1 MESLSA
7 GPRFPEKS
15 LMEFASE
22 SDHSGPGPNAF
33 QILLIATWF
42 GFAAA
47 IGEGILALALP
58 KLGWLSWRILRAV
71 SPEIFWIIP
80 FVDLLF
86 FWSVAVVVLGI
97 RLLFRRLPV
106 LPLMVLVFAFLTF
119 FDWLTRSG
127 HTRGNSLVA
136 FVSVLLALCAAL
148 LLTRRFHQH
157 QAAAL
162 QFSRRTMAWL
172 AAAAVLMVCG
182 VQGWN
187 WMQES
192 RAEQGATA
200 QSVPNVVVIVVDTL
214 RADHLSGYGYSRQ
227 TSPNFDH
234 VAQKGVL
241 FEEAFS
247 AASWSLPSHASLLT
261 GRYPFEHGA
270 EKGPLD
276 GRYLTIAEAFRNR
289 GYRTGGFSANSFF
302 FCRRMGMG
310 RGFIHF
316 DDYSG
321 SLAQAAVR
329 TCYGRY
335 AEAFLNRLNLKIFPV
350 RRTAPEVNSSFLRW
364 VDIRPQSPFFAVLN
378 YFDVHDP
385 YFPPQPYRTRFS
397 KLKNP
402 GGIIDES
409 LASHGLPATPD
420 QLQGEIDAYDG
431 SIAYVDDQIGQL
443 LAELKKRN
451 LTDNTLVVITSDHG
465 ESFGAHGLFI
475 HGNSLYRGQI
485 RVPLVFYWPSKIPEG
500 VRIPRPVSNA
510 AIPATL
516 LELIDDSHNSEF
528 PIASLSQLWKAVPS
542 DFDWPFPE
550 SDLAQLPWNP
560 KAPNYSGAMRSI
572 TGQEFQYIW
581 NEKLGEELYDWRND
595 PQEQHDLS
603 KSRDFQAVLK
613 DFRFRLRHH
622 GVLTAS
628 LVTR

>member
-1 MESLSA
+1 MAFILS
-7 GPRFPEKS
+7 
-15 LMEFASE
+15 
-22 SDHSGPGPNAF
+22 
-33 QILLIATWF
+33 
-42 GFAAA
+42 
-47 IGEGILALALP
+47 
-58 KLGWLSWRILRAV
+58 
-71 SPEIFWIIP
+71 
-80 FVDLLF
+80 
-86 FWSVAVVVLGI
+86 
-97 RLLFRRLPV
+97 
-106 LPLMVLVFAFLTF
+106 MV
-119 FDWLTRSG
+119 
-127 HTRGNSLVA
+127 
-136 FVSVLLALCAAL
+136 ALCAAL
-148 LLTRRFHQH
+148 FLTRWFRKHET
-157 QAAAL
+157 AAI
-162 QFSRRTMAWL
+162 QFNRRTLAWL
-172 AAAAVLMVCG
+172 ASATVLFVCG

-187 WMQES
+187 WIQEL
-192 RAEQGATA
+192 RAEQRATA

-227 TSPNFDH
+227 TSPNLDH
-234 VAQKGVL
+234 IAQNGVL
-241 FEEAFS
+241 FEEAFA

-270 EKGPLD
+270 EKGPLNE
-276 GRYLTIAEAFRNR
+276 RYLTIAEAFRDR

-321 SLAQAAVR
+321 SLTQAAVR

-335 AEAFLNRLNLKIFPV
+335 LEAFLNRLDLKIFPV

-364 VDIRPQSPFFAVLN
+364 INVKPQTPFFAVLN

-397 KLKNP
+397 KLKDP

-409 LASHGLPATPD
+409 LASHGLPSTPD

-431 SIAYVDDQIGQL
+431 SIAYVDDQIGRL

-451 LTDNTLVVITSDHG
+451 LTNNTLVVITSDHG

-500 VRIPRPVSNA
+500 LRIPRPVSNA

-516 LELIDDSHNSEF
+516 LDLTGNGGKSQF
-528 PIASLSQLWKAVPS
+528 PIASLSHLWKAVPS
-542 DFDWPFPE
+542 DSDWPLPE

-572 TGQEFQYIW
+572 IGPQFHYIW
-581 NEKLGEELYDWRND
+581 NEKLGEELYDWHHD
-595 PQEQHDLS
+595 PQELHDLA
-603 KSRDFQAVLK
+603 KNGELNGVLQS
-613 DFRFRLRHH
+613 FRNRLEHH
-622 GVLTAS
+622 GTLAISQNGHS
-628 LVTR
+628 LKSLNR

>member
-1 MESLSA
+1 MAVGSGA
-7 GPRFPEKS
+7 
-15 LMEFASE
+15 
-22 SDHSGPGPNAF
+22 DHSGSRPIAM
-33 QILLIATWF
+33 QILLVATWF
-42 GFAAA
+42 ALATA

-80 FVDLLF
+80 VVDLLF
-86 FWSVAVVVLGI
+86 FWSWAVAVLGI
-97 RLLFRRLPV
+97 RLLFRRLPCMPLTILV
-106 LPLMVLVFAFLTF
+106 LSFLTF

-127 HTRGNSLVA
+127 HARGNSVVALVCG
-136 FVSVLLALCAAL
+136 LIALCAAL
-148 LLTRRFHQH
+148 VLTQWFRTHEAR
-157 QAAAL
+157 AL
-162 QFSRRTMAWL
+162 QFSRRTLAWL
-172 AAAAVLMVCG
+172 ASATVLMVCG

-187 WMQES
+187 WIEEAG
-192 RAEQGATA
+192 AEQSATA
-200 QSVPNVVVIVVDTL
+200 QSAPNVLVIVVDTL

-227 TSPNFDH
+227 TSPNLDH

-241 FEEAFS
+241 FEEAFA

-276 GRYLTIAEAFRNR
+276 GRYRTIAEAFRDR

-321 SLAQAAVR
+321 SLTQAAVR

-335 AEAFLNRLNLKIFPV
+335 LEAFLNRLNLKIFPV

-364 VDIRPQSPFFAVLN
+364 IDIKSQAPFFAVLN

-397 KLKNP
+397 KLGNP

-451 LTDNTLVVITSDHG
+451 VTENTLVVITSDHG

-475 HGNSLYRGQI
+475 HGNCLYRGQI
-485 RVPLVFYWPSKIPEG
+485 RVPLVFYWPTKIPVG
-500 VRIPRPVSNA
+500 VRIARPVSNA

-516 LELIDDSHNSEF
+516 LELTGNLSKSEF
-528 PIASLSQLWKAVPS
+528 PIVSLSRLWKAVPS
-542 DFDWPFPE
+542 DSDWPFPE

-572 TGQEFQYIW
+572 TGREFQYIW
-581 NEKLGEELYDWRND
+581 NEKLGEELYDWRSD
-595 PQEQHDLS
+595 PQELHDLS
-603 KSRDFQAVLK
+603 KNHDFDAVLK
-613 DFRFRLRHH
+613 ALRDRLRHH

-628 LVTR
+628 VAAR